1 MNPKRTGASHV
12 VPPDVNLGNIS
23 PGHRTAVPAPRA
35 EPVPPNT
42 ALLGLR
48 PPTARSSALDL
59 SALREAQNY
68 VRDLG
73 IRFHQTGNRWV
84 ATNGVDPDDAGQS
97 DACVELEVVSDAS
110 ARRVETDAGI
120 QSVAP
125 IEIWHIQRGDAPP
138 GTAHRLLAALLWH
151 ARIVPTKIFGVIQ
164 ESTTR
169 RLMQATPEDFA
180 AKIENSLIVR
190 MRAKALLCVGL
201 RPAQTAME
209 HDARGVVVLA
219 THVDPFSIRRRL
231 TAEMPK

>member
-48 PPTARSSALDL
+48 PPAARSSALDL

-169 RLMQATPEDFA
+169 RLMQARRKISPRRSKTPSSCVCARRHYCAWGFA
-180 AKIENSLIVR
+180 
-190 MRAKALLCVGL
+190 L
-201 RPAQTAME
+201 RKRPWST
-209 HDARGVVVLA
+209 
-219 THVDPFSIRRRL
+219 THVAWWFSPHMWI
-231 TAEMPK
+231 PSPSVGG